1 MVAYGD
7 QYSQRLYYLASV
19 ADKVLLNP
27 QGAIG
32 WYGLASTPT
41 FYKDLLSK
49 IGVEMQVFK
58 VGTYK
63 SAVEPFIST
72 EMSPANREQVTV
84 FLDGIWGQMLSDISE
99 SRGVSKEKLNEAAD
113 KMLMFY
119 PANDCVEYG
128 LADTLVYKND
138 VRNYLKTMVGIDK
151 DDSMPILSL
160 KTW

>member
-1 MVAYGD
+1 MAAYGD
-7 QYSQRLYYLASV
+7 QYSPRPDYLASV

-84 FLDGIWGQMLSDISE
+84 W
-99 SRGVSKEKLNEAAD
+99 SRMVSGTNEPIFQNTEEGVSKEKLNEAAD
-113 KMLMFY
+113 KTADVD
-119 PANDCVEYG
+119 PANYCV
-128 LADTLVYKND
+128 D
-138 VRNYLKTMVGIDK
+138 VAWQ
-151 DDSMPILSL
+151 ILWYRKL
-160 KTW
+160 TYVTT